1 MANSK
6 ILTFPRFFAGLTE
19 AGNQVAAPLFPL
31 RKLEIKK
38 FLKNLKKTLDNIKQ
52 AWYSIDVGVD
62 DIQGTPVPISNTV
75 VKLDDAENT
84 WLEAAWEDREM
95 PTFFMPFFSLLK

>member
-1 MANSK
+1 M
-6 ILTFPRFFAGLTE
+6 
-19 AGNQVAAPLFPL
+19 
-31 RKLEIKK
+31 
-38 FLKNLKKTLDNIKQ
+38 KKTLDNIKQ

-95 PTFFMPFFSLLK
+95 PTFFMPFFSLLKKLSTFFTMWIYKLKLRVYRSLFH

>member
-1 MANSK
+1 M
-6 ILTFPRFFAGLTE
+6 
-19 AGNQVAAPLFPL
+19 
-31 RKLEIKK
+31 
-38 FLKNLKKTLDNIKQ
+38 KKTLDNIKQ

-95 PTFFMPFFSLLK
+95 PTFFLPFFSLLKKLSTFFTMWIYKLKLRFARSYFLYHRSIFIHIFPYK

>member
-1 MANSK
+1 M
-6 ILTFPRFFAGLTE
+6 
-19 AGNQVAAPLFPL
+19 
-31 RKLEIKK
+31 
-38 FLKNLKKTLDNIKQ
+38 KKTLDNIKR

-95 PTFFMPFFSLLK
+95 PTFFMPFFSLLKKLSTQSFWCVNS

>member
-1 MANSK
+1 MLK
-6 ILTFPRFFAGLTE
+6 IM
-19 AGNQVAAPLFPL
+19 
-31 RKLEIKK
+31 
-38 FLKNLKKTLDNIKQ
+38 LDNLQ
-52 AWYSIDVGVD
+52 PQWYSIGVGVD
-62 DIQGTPVPISNTV
+62 DIQGPPVPISNTV

>member
-1 MANSK
+1 MDAPPTSSEKIRNKK
-6 ILTFPRFFAGLTE
+6 IL
-19 AGNQVAAPLFPL
+19 
-31 RKLEIKK
+31 KK
-38 FLKNLKKTLDNIKQ
+38 LKKTLDNIKQ

-95 PTFFMPFFSLLK
+95 PTFFMPFFSLLKKIIHIFYHVDL

>member
-1 MANSK
+1 M
-6 ILTFPRFFAGLTE
+6 
-19 AGNQVAAPLFPL
+19 
-31 RKLEIKK
+31 
-38 FLKNLKKTLDNIKQ
+38 KKTLDNIKQ

-95 PTFFMPFFSLLK
+95 PTFFMPFFSLSKKLSTFFTMWIYKLKLRVYRSLFH